1 MCIGTH
7 MCPYKISQWPGA
19 GQVVW
24 SGWQENLRIYVPGQD
39 CDYKHEL
46 FLCGFSGWNWVSCLQ
61 SKYFINWPLHS
72 RPRTTLLKKKS
83 IIIFYNPIKMYF

>member
-7 MCPYKISQWPGA
+7 MCPYKISQWPGT

-24 SGWQENLRIYVPGQD
+24 YGWQMNLRIYMPGQD

-46 FLCGFSGWNWVSCLQ
+46 F
-61 SKYFINWPLHS
+61 
-72 RPRTTLLKKKS
+72 
-83 IIIFYNPIKMYF
+83 